1 MSEKYSKQIRS
12 RATSEGSIELSIA
25 KVEIPVPGDDEV
37 LIKVQASPINPSD
50 LGLLLSFAAD
60 VQNINTTGSGDETVA
75 TMPVHPALMGSLKPR
90 LDKSMPVGNEGAGV
104 IVDAG
109 INVKDLIGKTVG
121 LAGINVKDLIGKTV
135 GLAGGDMYS
144 QYRCVP
150 AAACLVMEDGTTPAE
165 AASSFVNPLTALA
178 FVETMK
184 MENHTALV
192 HTAAASNLGQMLVKI
207 CKSDGIPLVN
217 IVRKQEQVDLLKSL
231 GAEYVCNT
239 SDESFMDDLVTA
251 LVETGAT
258 LGFDATGGGNNG
270 ELPGQILAAMEIA
283 ANKNATE
290 YSRYGSDTYKQVYI
304 YGGLDQSPT
313 ILKRAFGLSWGL
325 GGWLLTPMIGK
336 IGMERFQEMR
346 QRVAKEI
353 KTTFASSYAK
363 EISFEEMLDPEII
376 RAYAK
381 QATGEKYLVNPHK

>member
-1 MSEKYSKQIRS
+1 MSEQYSKEIRS
-12 RATSEGSIELSIA
+12 KATSDGNIELSIT
-25 KVEIPVPGDDEV
+25 KVEKPVPGDDEV
-37 LIKVQASPINPSD
+37 LIEVQASPINPSD

-60 VQNINTTGSGDETVA
+60 VQNINVIGSGDDTVA

-90 LDKSMPVGNEGAGV
+90 LDESMPVGNEGAGV
-104 IVDAG
+104 IIDAG
-109 INVKDLIGKTVG
+109 IN
-121 LAGINVKDLIGKTV
+121 AKDLIGKTV
-135 GLAGGDMYS
+135 GLAGGAMYS

-150 AAACLVMEDGTTPAE
+150 AASCLVMDEGTTSKQ

-207 CKSDGIPLVN
+207 CKDDGIQLVN
-217 IVRKQEQVDLLKSL
+217 IVRKQEQVDLLKSI

-313 ILKRAFGLSWGL
+313 VLKRAFGLSWGL

-346 QRVAKEI
+346 MRVAREI
-353 KTTFASSYAK
+353 NSTFASSYAK
-363 EISFEEMLDPEII
+363 EISFEEMLQPETI
-376 RAYAK
+376 REYAK
-381 QATGEKYLVNPHK
+381 QATGKKYLVNPHK

>member
-1 MSEKYSKQIRS
+1 MSEQCSKEIRS
-12 RATSEGSIELSIA
+12 KATSDGNIELSIV
-25 KVEIPVPGDDEV
+25 KVEKPVPGDDEV
-37 LIKVQASPINPSD
+37 LIEVQASPINPSD

-60 VQNINTTGSGDETVA
+60 VQNINVTGSGDDTVA

-90 LDKSMPVGNEGAGV
+90 LDESMPVGNEGAGV
-104 IVDAG
+104 IIDAG
-109 INVKDLIGKTVG
+109 IN
-121 LAGINVKDLIGKTV
+121 AKDLIGKTV
-135 GLAGGDMYS
+135 GLAGGAMYS

-150 AAACLVMEDGTTPAE
+150 AASCLVMDEGTTPKQ

-192 HTAAASNLGQMLVKI
+192 HTAAASNLGQMLIKI
-207 CKSDGIPLVN
+207 CKDDGIQLVN
-217 IVRKQEQVDLLKSL
+217 IVRKQEQVDLLKSI

-313 ILKRAFGLSWGL
+313 VLKRAFGLSWGL

-346 QRVAKEI
+346 MRVAREI
-353 KTTFASSYAK
+353 STTFASSYAK
-363 EISFEEMLDPEII
+363 EISFEEMLQPETI
-376 RAYAK
+376 REYAK
-381 QATGEKYLVNPHK
+381 QATGKKYLVNPHK

>member
-1 MSEKYSKQIRS
+1 MPSSFRPSTSAVRACIPPVSPVFCVKTRS
-12 RATSEGSIELSIA
+12 GEHNAARPS
-25 KVEIPVPGDDEV
+25 
-37 LIKVQASPINPSD
+37 ASPAS
-50 LGLLLSFAAD
+50 
-60 VQNINTTGSGDETVA
+60 
-75 TMPVHPALMGSLKPR
+75 PR
-90 LDKSMPVGNEGAGV
+90 L
-104 IVDAG
+104 
-109 INVKDLIGKTVG
+109 
-121 LAGINVKDLIGKTV
+121 
-135 GLAGGDMYS
+135 
-144 QYRCVP
+144 
-150 AAACLVMEDGTTPAE
+150 
-165 AASSFVNPLTALA
+165 ASSSMRLFVS
-178 FVETMK
+178 M
-184 MENHTALV
+184 
-192 HTAAASNLGQMLVKI
+192 
-207 CKSDGIPLVN
+207 GIPLVN

-239 SDESFMDDLVTA
+239 SDESFMNDLVTA

-381 QATGEKYLVNPHK
+381 LATGEKYLVNPHK

>member
-1 MSEKYSKQIRS
+1 MSEQYSKEIRS
-12 RATSEGSIELSIA
+12 KATSDGNIELSIV
-25 KVEIPVPGDDEV
+25 KVEKPVPGDDEV
-37 LIKVQASPINPSD
+37 LIEVQASPINPSD

-60 VQNINTTGSGDETVA
+60 VQNINVTGSGDDTVA

-90 LDKSMPVGNEGAGV
+90 LDESMPVGNEGAGV
-104 IVDAG
+104 IIDAG
-109 INVKDLIGKTVG
+109 IN
-121 LAGINVKDLIGKTV
+121 AKDLIGKTV
-135 GLAGGDMYS
+135 GLAGGAMYS

-150 AAACLVMEDGTTPAE
+150 AASCLVMDEGTTPKQ

-192 HTAAASNLGQMLVKI
+192 HTAAASNLGQMLIKI
-207 CKSDGIPLVN
+207 CKDDGIQLVN
-217 IVRKQEQVDLLKSL
+217 IVRKQEQVDLLKSI

-313 ILKRAFGLSWGL
+313 VLKRAFGLSWGL

-336 IGMERFQEMR
+336 IGMEKFQEMR
-346 QRVAKEI
+346 MRVAREI
-353 KTTFASSYAK
+353 NSTFASSYAK
-363 EISFEEMLDPEII
+363 EISFEEMLQPEII
-376 RAYAK
+376 REYAK
-381 QATGEKYLVNPHK
+381 QATGKKYLVNPHK

>member
-1 MSEKYSKQIRS
+1 MSEQYSKEIRS
-12 RATSEGSIELSIA
+12 KATSDGNIELSIA
-25 KVEIPVPGDDEV
+25 KVEKPVPGDDEV
-37 LIKVQASPINPSD
+37 LIEVQASPINPSD

-60 VQNINTTGSGDETVA
+60 VQNINVTGSGDDTVA

-90 LDKSMPVGNEGAGV
+90 LDESMPVGNEGAG
-104 IVDAG
+104 IIIDAG
-109 INVKDLIGKTVG
+109 IN
-121 LAGINVKDLIGKTV
+121 AKDLIGKTV
-135 GLAGGDMYS
+135 GLAGGAMYS

-150 AAACLVMEDGTTPAE
+150 AASCLVMDEGTTPKQ

-207 CKSDGIPLVN
+207 CKDDGIQLVN
-217 IVRKQEQVDLLKSL
+217 IVRKQEQVDLLKSI

-251 LVETGAT
+251 LIETGAT

-336 IGMERFQEMR
+336 IGMEKFQEMR
-346 QRVAKEI
+346 MRVAREI
-353 KTTFASSYAK
+353 NSTFASSYAK
-363 EISFEEMLDPEII
+363 EISFEEMLQPETI
-376 RAYAK
+376 REYAK
-381 QATGEKYLVNPHK
+381 QATGKKYLVNPHK